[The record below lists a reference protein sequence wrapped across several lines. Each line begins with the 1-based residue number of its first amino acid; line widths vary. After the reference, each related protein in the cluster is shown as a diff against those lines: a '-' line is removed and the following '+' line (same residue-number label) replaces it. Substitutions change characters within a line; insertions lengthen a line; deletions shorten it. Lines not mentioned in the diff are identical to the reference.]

1 MKKKIYLS
9 GPITAD
15 KEHYKEHFAKI
26 EKYLTNLGFEVT
38 NPAKDEYDD
47 EIYEKGHTDKWT
59 EEAWLDYMKRD
70 IEIVSEHDTICLLTG
85 WEKSLGGLIELATA
99 KRFGMSLMIEG
110 ENMVYTEWD
119 LYGMKIDPHSGH
131 TIAKEIE
138 NA

>member
-15 KEHYKEHFAKI
+15 KDHYKEHFSKI

-59 EEAWLDYMKRD
+59 EGAWLDYMKRD
-70 IEIVSEHDTICLLTG
+70 IEIVSKHDIICLLIG
-85 WEKSLGGLIELATA
+85 WEKSLGGLMELATA

-110 ENMVYTEWD
+110 ENMIYNEWD